1 MPLDDESTNV
11 KHVSSTQWTCH
22 REHTCSQSALT
33 QTQRED
39 RTWGPR
45 QPQEKGT
52 QWTLR
57 KRCQETVYPLYILQ
71 VAITKK
77 VQS

>member
-1 MPLDDESTNV
+1 MPPDDESTNV
-11 KHVSSTQWTCH
+11 KHVSSPEWRCH
-22 REHTCSQSALT
+22 REHTCSRVHLT
-33 QTQRED
+33 QTQMED

-57 KRCQETVYPLYILQ
+57 RRCQETVHPLYIHQ
-71 VAITKK
+71 VAIAKK
-77 VQS
+77 AQS